1 MMRYIFVFVS
11 SIFLFLLAS
20 CGGGKKN
27 SASLAEENPRPRWV
41 LAKPTEPAFFHGVGF
56 AYKVPER
63 DDHHQVARN
72 NALHNL
78 ASEISV
84 NISAQSLL
92 YQVESDQRVRETFR
106 STIRSSSTARL
117 EGFELIGS
125 WENDREIWF
134 YYRLSKSEHER
145 IQREKRR
152 KALDMSLSA
161 FNNSQSESD
170 PYRQFLGM
178 ISALDALKDYLGE
191 PLQVEIGGENTFLAN
206 HIMQQM
212 RQLVDSWNIQAFQN
226 TVSIKR
232 GQAVRVPS
240 SFWEGPTI
248 FFTLQQNRQPI
259 VQAPL
264 VLSYSERRNH
274 QQTATSDRNGNVYF
288 VWDRIASQRS
298 QEQLH
303 ARVDLKAI
311 ANEASRDP
319 IVLAVV
325 DKLREPAATITIE
338 VLPPLVFVR
347 SQERLMGQVTD
358 PPLLANTFANEFR
371 KDGFEVTRNQSE
383 ADFILDIKA
392 ATRTGNGVG
401 ESTQFVTAFLDA
413 TIQLL
418 EQPTG
423 RVVFSHQMTGVRGIQ
438 LDDDRAARETFTRAI
453 RDIQREVYP
462 DLRRKAL

>member
-1 MMRYIFVFVS
+1 MRLKFLLLSPILV
-11 SIFLFLLAS
+11 FLFAS
-20 CGGGKKN
+20 CGGAKKTQ
-27 SASLAEENPRPRWV
+27 ASMADENPRPRWV
-41 LAKPTEPAFFHGVGF
+41 TAKPTDPVFFHGVGF
-56 AYKVPER
+56 AYKVPGR
-63 DDHHQVARN
+63 DDHQQMARN

-117 EGFELIGS
+117 EGFELVGS
-125 WENDREIWF
+125 WENEREIWF

-152 KALDMSLSA
+152 KAVDMSLSA

-170 PYRQFLGM
+170 PYRQFVGM
-178 ISALDALKDYLGE
+178 ISALDAIKEYLGE
-191 PLQVEIGGENTFLAN
+191 PLQANIGGENTFLAN
-206 HIMQQM
+206 HIMQQL
-212 RQLVDSWNIQAFQN
+212 RQLVDSWNIQPFQN

-240 SFWEGPTI
+240 SFWEGPVV
-248 FFTLQQNRQPI
+248 FFTLQQDRRPI

-274 QQTATSDRNGNVYF
+274 QQSATTDRNGHVYF

-311 ANEASRDP
+311 ANEASKDP
-319 IVLAVV
+319 IVMAIV
-325 DKLREPAATITIE
+325 DKLREPASTITLEI
-338 VLPPLVFVR
+338 LPPLVFVQ
-347 SQERLMGQVTD
+347 SQERLMGKFID
-358 PPLLANTFANEFR
+358 PPLLANAFANEFR
-371 KDGFEVTRNQSE
+371 KDGFEVTRNQSD

-392 ATRTGNGVG
+392 ATRPGNGVG
-401 ESTQFVTAFLDA
+401 ETTQFVTAFLDA
-413 TIQLL
+413 TIQLM
-418 EQPTG
+418 EQPSG
-423 RVVFSHQMTGVRGIQ
+423 RVVFSHQMTGVRGVQ